1 MARRNRGEKIVLT
14 KDDIGVMTIGK
25 DGATI
30 VAKQSK
36 CEICGET
43 YTKVSADK
51 STWPKFKGHPVRQPN
66 EWTPDAVL
74 AHRLAHLSARARRIV
89 GKYVKQ
95 PAAVKEEIKVVIA
108 EME

>member
-1 MARRNRGEKIVLT
+1 MARRNRGERIVLA
-14 KDDIGVMTIGK
+14 KDDIGVMEIGK
-25 DGATI
+25 DGAIT
-30 VAKQSK
+30 VATKSK

-43 YTKVSADK
+43 YTKISADK

-66 EWTPDAVL
+66 EWTSESIL
-74 AHRLAHLSARARRIV
+74 AHRLAHLSAAARRIV

-108 EME
+108 ELE